1 MLMVGPPGSGKSMLA
16 ARIPGIL
23 PPLSL
28 EEALETTRVHSVAGC
43 LEPGQALVAR
53 RPFRA
58 PHHTASYAGLT
69 GGGPGASIPG
79 EVSLAH
85 NGVLFLDELPEFDRR
100 SREALR
106 QPLELGEINVTRSGA
121 SVTYPARVMLVGAM
135 NPCPCGHRGDSR
147 RECRCTPRQVEN
159 YFGRVSGPLLER
171 FDIQVEVPAVPY
183 KELVGAAGQSSAQI
197 RAAVE
202 AARERQRARLTGH
215 SCHSNAAMS
224 ESLTRKLAAPEP
236 AGEELLRHAVE
247 RLGFS
252 ARGYS
257 RVLKV
262 ARTIADLA
270 GSDPVRAE
278 HVAEA
283 IQYRLLDRSG
293 MV

>member
-1 MLMVGPPGSGKSMLA
+1 MLA
-16 ARIPGIL
+16 ARISGIL
-23 PPLSL
+23 PPMSL
-28 EEALETTRVHSVAGC
+28 AEAIETTRVHSVAGI
-43 LEPGQALVAR
+43 LDPGQALVAR

-69 GGGPGASIPG
+69 GGGPGAATPG

-100 SREALR
+100 AREALR

-121 SVTYPARVMLVGAM
+121 SVTYPARVMLVAAM
-135 NPCPCGHRGDSR
+135 NPCPCGHRGNAR

-183 KELVGAAGQSSAQI
+183 RELVADGGQSSAEV
-197 RAAVE
+197 RAAVG
-202 AARERQRARLTGH
+202 AARERQRSRLAGH

-224 ESLTRKLAAPEP
+224 ESLTRKLATPEP

-270 GSDPVRAE
+270 SSEPVRAE

-283 IQYRLLDRSG
+283 IQYRLLDRAG